1 MKSHQ
6 KFLVVG
12 ILSILPMMA
21 NISNQAS
28 AQVVSNSNQPHV
40 TVTQGAEN
48 IFGGAAL
55 GAVVSRI
62 FGNSGR
68 TGAWV
73 GAVAG
78 GVKTV
83 YDNYKLSAEAKTAQ
97 TQQISQN
104 NTPTPQVNTGIYQSQ
119 PNLNT
124 PQNTPSQ
131 VQNNFLK
138 MAQGVNGI
146 DYKANI
152 SNLSSG
158 AIEIQ
163 TQTIGDMLYALN
175 SLMPQT
181 SVYITPEEYK
191 ILIQQKKQPYTAHV
205 VPAMNLPS
213 QYLSVVD
220 HLAKHSDIGIVQ
232 TSDGSFVIGT
242 KYQTQNLWKLPN
254 LSTSSVMQE
263 ISIRNINQG
272 QSISQPEQ
280 FPSSPITQSPQNIS
294 QVQQNIN
301 NVRANSNNNV
311 SNPYNTNPQGGLAAK
326 YH

>member
-1 MKSHQ
+1 MKSYQ

-12 ILSILPMMA
+12 VLSMLPMMA

-40 TVTQGAEN
+40 TATQGAEN

-83 YDNYKLSAEAKTAQ
+83 YDNYKLSAEAKAAQ

-104 NTPTPQVNTGIYQSQ
+104 NTQAPQVNTNNYQPQ
-119 PNLNT
+119 PNT
-124 PQNTPSQ
+124 NTPSQ
-131 VQNNFLK
+131 VQTNFLK
-138 MAQGVNGI
+138 MAPGVNGI

-163 TQTIGDMLYALN
+163 TKTIGDMLYALN
-175 SLMPQT
+175 SLTPKT

-191 ILIQQKKQPYTAHV
+191 ILTQQKEQSYSAHV

-213 QYLSVVD
+213 QYLSIVD

-232 TSDGSFVIGT
+232 TNDGSFVIGT
-242 KYQTQNLWKLPN
+242 KYQTQNLSELPN

-263 ISIRNINQG
+263 ISIRNVNQG

-280 FPSSPITQSPQNIS
+280 FPSSPIAQTPQNIP
-294 QVQQNIN
+294 QVQQNIG
-301 NVRANSNNNV
+301 NVRANANANN